1 MLSLFASQPPHH
13 PESREDLVVIDRTR
27 SPIACLRAGLPRSRT
42 VSRQAFT
49 AQGRCKAIILAS
61 ALAMLCLSWPAES
74 QQTLTS
80 RTNAARNRALASE
93 AEQVR
98 QLIRGVV
105 ESVDARRW
113 ESLTDDFAESV
124 YVDYTSLF
132 GGFPRNYTAGDLVD
146 NWRQL
151 LEPFSMTEHVLGP
164 IVVHG
169 DTSKA
174 QAKCPVRIN
183 HFLRGAPGGE
193 EWVVIGQFV
202 FTLEKRDGT
211 WRIEGL
217 VLDVRSQEG
226 NRNLLVEAF
235 APANRRLPC
244 EGCVVG
250 NRAQQGQPA
259 STVRPSSSRGP
270 GAVNQDF

>member
-1 MLSLFASQPPHH
+1 MFTSH
-13 PESREDLVVIDRTR
+13 
-27 SPIACLRAGLPRSRT
+27 
-42 VSRQAFT
+42 T

-74 QQTLTS
+74 QQALTS
-80 RTNAARNRALASE
+80 RANAARNSARASE

-98 QLIRGVV
+98 QVIRGVV

-113 ESLTDDFAESV
+113 ESLADDFAESV
-124 YVDYTSLF
+124 HVDYTSLF
-132 GGFPRNYTAGDLVD
+132 GGYARNYTADDLVD

-151 LEPFSMTEHVLGP
+151 LEPFSMTKHVLGP

-169 DTSKA
+169 DESRA

-202 FTLEKRDGT
+202 FTLQKQDGT
-211 WRIEGL
+211 WRIDGL

-235 APANRRLPC
+235 APANKRLPC
-244 EGCVVG
+244 DDCVVG
-250 NRAQQGQPA
+250 TRPQREQPPSVTA
-259 STVRPSSSRGP
+259 TELRPRSRP
-270 GAVNQDF
+270 AVNQDY